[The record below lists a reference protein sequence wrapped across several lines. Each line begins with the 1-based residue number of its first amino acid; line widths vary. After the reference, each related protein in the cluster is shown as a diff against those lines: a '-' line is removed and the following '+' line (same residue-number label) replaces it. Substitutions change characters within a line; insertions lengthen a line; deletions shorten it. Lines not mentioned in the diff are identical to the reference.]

1 MKKMR
6 TVQKGRSGEKKA
18 VEYLKSK
25 GFEILFTNYRYG
37 HKEIDIIARDKN
49 NVVFIEVKAG
59 QSKSFVPPQGWI
71 NLRKQKK
78 IVEVATAF
86 LQKYQFPGCDFRFD
100 VIAIDRSSG
109 KEMVEHI
116 QNAFTLD

>member
-1 MKKMR
+1 MR

-49 NVVFIEVKAG
+49 NIVFIEVKAG
-59 QSKSFVPPQGWI
+59 KSKSFGPPQGWVDS
-71 NLRKQKK
+71 RKQKK
-78 IVEVATAF
+78 IAEVATAF
-86 LQKYQFPGCDFRFD
+86 LQEHQFPGYDFRFD
-100 VIAIDRSSG
+100 VVAIDTSSG
-109 KEMVEHI
+109 KEMIEHI
-116 QNAFTLD
+116 QNAFYLEG

>member
-1 MKKMR
+1 MR

-49 NVVFIEVKAG
+49 YIVFIEVKAG
-59 QSKSFVPPQGWI
+59 QSKSFGPPQGWV
-71 NLRKQKK
+71 NLKKQKK

-86 LQKYQFPGCDFRFD
+86 LQKHQFPGCDFRFD